1 VRADASAASLAAL
14 DVSVDAISDS
24 AEDGASDAD
33 ISGADAAACED
44 AALGPTGMTIGRAIG
59 TGGATDEADGSEAAA
74 DDTGSVEDAASEGC
88 DDAPSADEAAAD
100 DSPDEGSAED
110 GSADEGCADD
120 GSAEDAS
127 AEDAASDDGASVDD
141 GSTCDDGA
149 IDDEASSEICSG
161 GGTRSTLTAGGSAGS
176 GRPIRGSTSQT
187 SSIVCSATEIAA
199 VATIRRSRG
208 GGTAVRA
215 SGRAS
220 LMAATLPRGSRRM
233 RGLAFRP
240 RLRHCRP
247 MRLDTFLLALSTFFA
262 TLGPADMV
270 LVYAALTERNTRAER
285 QLFAARGALIATGI
299 LLFFAI
305 FGQALLGLFGITLP
319 ALRIAGGVL
328 LLLISIDMV
337 FARHSGGTGTTPEEE
352 NEARTRPDISVF
364 PLATPLIAGPGAISA
379 TILLATPAGL
389 FTLGWFEVVAAML
402 AILLLCYLAMLV
414 AIPIQRLLGL
424 TGLTVVSRVVGVL
437 LAALAMQ
444 FLIDG
449 IKSAGLF
456 GA

>member
-1 VRADASAASLAAL
+1 MSDGGMAAACGGVAGSNEASSIASDAPLSVVVRADASAASLAAL

-24 AEDGASDAD
+24 AEDGSSDAD

-74 DDTGSVEDAASEGC
+74 DAAADDTDSVEDAASEGC
-88 DDAPSADEAAAD
+88 DDAPSADDAAAD

-120 GSAEDAS
+120 GSADDAS

-149 IDDEASSEICSG
+149 VDDEASSELCLG

-220 LMAATLPRGSRRM
+220 LMAATLPRGSR
-233 RGLAFRP
+233 
-240 RLRHCRP
+240 
-247 MRLDTFLLALSTFFA
+247 
-262 TLGPADMV
+262 
-270 LVYAALTERNTRAER
+270 
-285 QLFAARGALIATGI
+285 
-299 LLFFAI
+299 
-305 FGQALLGLFGITLP
+305 
-319 ALRIAGGVL
+319 
-328 LLLISIDMV
+328 
-337 FARHSGGTGTTPEEE
+337 
-352 NEARTRPDISVF
+352 
-364 PLATPLIAGPGAISA
+364 
-379 TILLATPAGL
+379 
-389 FTLGWFEVVAAML
+389 
-402 AILLLCYLAMLV
+402 
-414 AIPIQRLLGL
+414 
-424 TGLTVVSRVVGVL
+424 
-437 LAALAMQ
+437 
-444 FLIDG
+444 
-449 IKSAGLF
+449 
-456 GA
+456 